1 MASAEGGGGALTA
14 ADLHLAGDDNDD
26 DTEYTDRTD
35 DDSFLE
41 NSSLRKMMK
50 NSIQMLDTLTDEMKE
65 MTRDDF
71 TTTTK
76 STKTKSLG
84 GGPLKPRIVTPTSSS
99 AAAASGQGNHR
110 DDKIFK
116 DMTISVSLDSHN
128 DTKTRNKVSTSC
140 TTPANNSVLTSPSSN
155 LASPLI
161 SPMNA
166 SIIKNTTGAT
176 EVPSLGDVST
186 TKVQVDDDHHHHNH
200 LDHHRSDHEHYDD
213 DLSLDDSLVNEMNA
227 LKQVA
232 FELERELQSTDSHT
246 VQKAI
251 ERIGNSQDPKVKG
264 ILESEDKVIIR
275 KILDDE
281 IQKNEPQNKLFRY
294 LYKAVMNTL
303 TEDETTHLLV
313 AIVLIVWSI
322 VLGLIYRAMTED
334 VIA

>member
-99 AAAASGQGNHR
+99 AAASGQGNHR

-186 TKVQVDDDHHHHNH
+186 TKVKVDDDHHHNH